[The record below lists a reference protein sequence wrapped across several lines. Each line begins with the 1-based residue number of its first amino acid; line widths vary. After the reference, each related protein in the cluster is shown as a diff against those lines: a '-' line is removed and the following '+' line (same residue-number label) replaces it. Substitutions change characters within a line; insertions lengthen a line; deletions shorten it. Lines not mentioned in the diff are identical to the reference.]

1 MLMVVSVYLGSSPYC
16 DRKYF
21 DLAYQVG
28 RMLAL
33 KGHTLCYG
41 GAAVGTMGSLA
52 AGAMEN
58 GGKVI
63 GVFPKGFQGT
73 REIREQGIPVR
84 QEGLDRMI
92 EVADFAERK
101 QLMED
106 MGDCA
111 VVLPGS
117 YGTMDELFTY
127 ACNHAIEKNHKFIHV
142 LNFDGYYDHLIEFV
156 ETMERE
162 HFLKGTMKDALIFH
176 NTLDELAAAL

>member
-1 MLMVVSVYLGSSPYC
+1 MIVSVYLGSSPYC

-41 GAAVGTMGSLA
+41 GAGIGTMGFLA
-52 AGAMEN
+52 AGAKEN

-63 GVFPKGFQGT
+63 GVFPRGFQGT
-73 REIREQGIPVR
+73 KEIREKGIPVR
-84 QEGLDRMI
+84 QEGLDQMI
-92 EVADFAERK
+92 EVEDFAERK
-101 QLMED
+101 QVMED

-117 YGTMDELFTY
+117 FGTLDELFTY
-127 ACNHAIEKNHKFIHV
+127 ACNHAIEKNNKFIHI
-142 LNFDGYYDHLIEFV
+142 LNFDGYYDHLREFV
-156 ETMERE
+156 DTMEKE
-162 HFLKGTMKDALIFH
+162 NFLKGTMIGVLIFH
-176 NTLDELAAAL
+176 DSLDDLAAAL